1 MYFAG
6 MSNSQGQLSSAID
19 VVRNA
24 IGDRKPTIGLI
35 LGSGLGVIA
44 EAAENRVILPYG
56 DIPGFHVANVV
67 GHAGQ
72 LVVGDIGNVTVIIMQ
87 GRFHY
92 YEGVSMEK
100 IAFPIDL
107 MKELRVRSVIITSAS
122 GGVNPQLSKGD
133 IMVLDDHINFVFRN
147 PFRPVLRTEER
158 NRLPKSLYT
167 SDIGHITR
175 VNDIYDGQ
183 LKQLAFDVAMAE
195 NIDLKKGVYLMV
207 EGPSYE
213 TKAEIKMVRKLGGD
227 VVGMSTVPEALA
239 ANRNGMSVLGI
250 TYVSN
255 MASGMAP
262 GPLVHSHV
270 IETMEMIRDDMLK
283 LITGIIKQM

>member
-6 MSNSQGQLSSAID
+6 MSESPSQLANATA

-24 IGDRKPTIGLI
+24 IGTRRPVVGLI

-44 EAAENRVILPYG
+44 QAAQNQVIIPYG
-56 DIPGFHVANVV
+56 NIPGFHVSKVK

-72 LVVGDIGNVTVIIMQ
+72 LIIGEIEEITIIIMQ

-92 YEGVSMEK
+92 YEGVSMEE
-100 IAFPIDL
+100 IAFPIEL
-107 MKELRVRSVIITSAS
+107 MERLGVRSVIITSAS
-122 GGVNPQLSKGD
+122 GGVNPQFQKGD

-147 PFRPVLRTEER
+147 PLRQTHKVADRKGNSE
-158 NRLPKSLYT
+158 NAF
-167 SDIGHITR
+167 GHMPH
-175 VNDIYDGQ
+175 VNSIYNKD
-183 LKQLAFDVAMAE
+183 LKELAVKATKAE
-195 NIDLKKGVYLMV
+195 NIDLKRGVYLMV

-213 TKAEIKMVRKLGGD
+213 TQAEIKMVRKLGGD
-227 VVGMSTVPEALA
+227 VVGMSTVPEAIA
-239 ANRNGMSVLGI
+239 ANQRGMSVLGI

-270 IETMEMIRDDMLK
+270 IETMEMIREDMLK
-283 LITGIIKQM
+283 LVTRIIKGI